1 MDGILYG
8 LITIGG
14 PILLAAVLIYVMM
27 NNRRHRSPEELART
41 EAATRE
47 LHRQMRG
54 VVQPL
59 RAGDDAARDDQD
71 DDSEAHGI
79 I

>member
-27 NNRRHRSPEELART
+27 SNRRHRSPEELART
-41 EAATRE
+41 EAATRD
-47 LHRQMRG
+47 LHRQ
-54 VVQPL
+54 L
-59 RAGDDAARDDQD
+59 DAEDKYLDGEGPPPRKK
-71 DDSEAHGI
+71 
-79 I
+79 

>member
-14 PILLAAVLIYVMM
+14 PILLAAVLVYVMM
-27 NNRRHRSPEELART
+27 SNRRHRSPEELART

-47 LHRQMRG
+47 LHRQ
-54 VVQPL
+54 L
-59 RAGDDAARDDQD
+59 DAEDKYLDGEGPPPRKK
-71 DDSEAHGI
+71 
-79 I
+79 

>member
-27 NNRRHRSPEELART
+27 SNRRHRSPEELART

-47 LHRQMRG
+47 LHRQ
-54 VVQPL
+54 L
-59 RAGDDAARDDQD
+59 DAEDKYLDGEGPPPRKT
-71 DDSEAHGI
+71 
-79 I
+79 

>member
-27 NNRRHRSPEELART
+27 SNRRHRSPEELART

-47 LHRQMRG
+47 LHRQ
-54 VVQPL
+54 L
-59 RAGDDAARDDQD
+59 DAEDKYLDGEGPPPRKK
-71 DDSEAHGI
+71 
-79 I
+79 

>member
-27 NNRRHRSPEELART
+27 SNRRHKSPEELART

-47 LHRQMRG
+47 LHRQ
-54 VVQPL
+54 L
-59 RAGDDAARDDQD
+59 DAEDKYLDGEGPPPRKK
-71 DDSEAHGI
+71 
-79 I
+79 